1 MPDKSEQTDQQSDD
15 SKAPELKSIDE
26 MKSMSFQDI
35 EKELTTK
42 DYSKVADTEE
52 EDDQANEDS
61 DASDDDSTEEEDAE
75 AKADDTSKDEQTS
88 DDDEDSNESDDSET
102 DDEETSDKQK
112 KKKELTDKER
122 LVALEKSNKELQ
134 GEFTRRSQRIKDLEK
149 ELASAKAPE
158 KKDEKSAT
166 PDNSKLAQL
175 RKKDP
180 EAASALEA
188 LINEQ
193 VEKRVKDH
201 IKPVEEQVTL
211 RTRKENAEKFSSSI
225 DEFKKSELAPME
237 AELVSIYNENPAYW
251 QQLIWENGNAFDT
264 LKKEV
269 IYRNFDKAASLRA
282 KKLKDANNSS
292 TKQDRLK
299 GSSVGT
305 KTKVTTPTK
314 DVMSDAQ
321 FKNLS
326 LAEMEKRLRKV

>member
-1 MPDKSEQTDQQSDD
+1 MPDKSEQTDQQSDV
-15 SKAPELKSIDE
+15 PELKSIDE
-26 MKSMSFQDI
+26 MKSMTFQDI

-42 DYSKVADTEE
+42 DYSKVTET
-52 EDDQANEDS
+52 DDQANEDS
-61 DASDDDSTEEEDAE
+61 DTSDDDSTKEEDTDNA
-75 AKADDTSKDEQTS
+75 DTSKDEQTS
-88 DDDEDSNESDDSET
+88 DETADDETSDDSET

-112 KKKELTDKER
+112 KKKVPTAEER
-122 LVALEKSNKELQ
+122 LAELEKSNKELQ
-134 GEFTRRSQRIKDLEK
+134 GEFTRRSQKIKDLEK
-149 ELASAKAPE
+149 ELALAKAPE

-211 RTRKENAEKFSSSI
+211 RTRKENAEKFSTAI
-225 DEFKKSELAPME
+225 EEFKKSDLATME
-237 AELVSIYNENPAYW
+237 TELVGIYNENPAYW

-269 IYRNFDKAASLRA
+269 ISRHFDKAALLRA

-314 DVMSDAQ
+314 DVMSDEA

-326 LAEMEKRLRKV
+326 LAEMEKRLKKV